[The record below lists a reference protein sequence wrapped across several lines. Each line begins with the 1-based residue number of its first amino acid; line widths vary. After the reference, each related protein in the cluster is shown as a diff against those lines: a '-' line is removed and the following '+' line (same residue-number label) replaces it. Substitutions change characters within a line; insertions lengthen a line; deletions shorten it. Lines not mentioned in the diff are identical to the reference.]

1 MSWNY
6 RLVKRLDGT
15 YGCHEVYYRGDDDG
29 EAWAMSEEADRFIG
43 DTADEVTD
51 ALRNAHRDC
60 ITHPVFVEPE
70 TWAESPF
77 AARIAALAKEGDDE
91 Q

>member
-29 EAWAMSEEADRFIG
+29 EAWAMSEKADGFVG
-43 DTADEVTD
+43 ETANEVTD
-51 ALRNAHRDC
+51 ALRNALDDC
-60 ITHPVFVEPE
+60 MTKPEFNEPE
-70 TWAESPF
+70 TWAESPH
-77 AARIAALAKEGDDE
+77 AARIAALAKEGDDV
-91 Q
+91 